1 MSQNRSSPG
10 AAQGERGYAWY
21 RDLTGYQWFV
31 LAVAS
36 MGWAFDTMAQQL
48 FNLARKP
55 AIKELLGPGAT
66 GPTIDQ
72 QAAYAT
78 AIFMI
83 GWAIGGVYFGQ
94 LGDKIGRAKTMM
106 ITILSYS
113 LFTGLSL
120 FATSVVDFNIYRFL
134 CGLGVGGQ
142 FGIGVALVAE
152 TVPARARAHALG
164 TVQAASALGN
174 MLAATA
180 GILLGQWEQSGA
192 ITGAWRYMFAA
203 GALPA
208 PLDPGFVPA
217 SLWIRAF
224 REACGRGA
232 KPLAIALERSSG
244 GVSVYRTQITR
255 HDADL
260 NRRYA
265 ERLLKFLLWQKG
277 GFRVTVAGD
286 DELAADL
293 RAVYAPGGAR
303 AFDYDFMG
311 DRVYGHPMEVL
322 AAPYDS
328 APEERESAAPLGR
341 HLEGCRIG
349 FDLGASDRKCAAVV
363 DGKVVF
369 SDEVP
374 WSPSAQSDPQYHF
387 DGIDDSLRRAA
398 AHLPRVDAIGG
409 SAAGVYVANEV
420 RVGSL
425 YRSVPR
431 DLFDSRVRR
440 LFFEL
445 RDKWGGVP
453 FDVVNDGEVTALAGS
468 MALDDGAVLGVAM
481 GSSLAAGYVT
491 PQGAITTW
499 LNELA
504 FVPVDYRE
512 GAPADEWSGDPGV
525 GAQYFSQQAV
535 GRLLEPAGI
544 DLPREMPLPLK
555 LEEVQKLAAAGDA
568 RAMRIYDT
576 IGVYFGYN
584 IATYAEYY
592 DFRNLLVLGRVLTG
606 VGGDR
611 ILEVAQQVLRAE
623 FPELAERLR
632 FHIPDEKE
640 KRHGQAIAAASLP
653 AIQA

>member
-1 MSQNRSSPG
+1 M
-10 AAQGERGYAWY
+10 
-21 RDLTGYQWFV
+21 
-31 LAVAS
+31 
-36 MGWAFDTMAQQL
+36 
-48 FNLARKP
+48 
-55 AIKELLGPGAT
+55 
-66 GPTIDQ
+66 
-72 QAAYAT
+72 
-78 AIFMI
+78 
-83 GWAIGGVYFGQ
+83 
-94 LGDKIGRAKTMM
+94 
-106 ITILSYS
+106 
-113 LFTGLSL
+113 
-120 FATSVVDFNIYRFL
+120 NI
-134 CGLGVGGQ
+134 
-142 FGIGVALVAE
+142 
-152 TVPARARAHALG
+152 VPKFRP
-164 TVQAASALGN
+164 V
-174 MLAATA
+174 
-180 GILLGQWEQSGA
+180 
-192 ITGAWRYMFAA
+192 
-203 GALPA
+203 
-208 PLDPGFVPA
+208 LDPGFVSGA
-217 SLWIRAF
+217 LWNRAF
-224 REACGRGA
+224 REACGTNGRPVA
-232 KPLAIALERSSG
+232 LALERSDGS
-244 GVSVYRTQITR
+244 VSVYRTRVTA
-255 HDADL
+255 HDAAL
-260 NRRYA
+260 NQRYA

-277 GFRVTVAGD
+277 GYRVTVAGD
-286 DELAADL
+286 DELAAYL
-293 RAVYAPGGAR
+293 RGVYSPSGAR

-311 DRVYGHPMEVL
+311 ERVYGHPMEIRP
-322 AAPYDS
+322 AKYDA

-409 SAAGVYVANEV
+409 SAAGVYVNNEV

-445 RDKWGGVP
+445 QKKWGGIP

-468 MALDDGAVLGVAM
+468 MALNDGAVLGVAM

-491 PQGAITTW
+491 PKGAITSW

-512 GAPADEWSGDPGV
+512 DAPVDEWSGDPGV

-535 GRLLEPAGI
+535 GRLLAPAGI
-544 DLPREMPLPLK
+544 DLPKEMGLPVK
-555 LEEVQKLAAAGDA
+555 LEEVQKLASAGDA

-576 IGVYFGYN
+576 IGVFFGYN
-584 IATYAEYY
+584 IANYADFY
-592 DFRNLLVLGRVLTG
+592 DFRNLLVLGRVMTG

-611 ILEVAQQVLRAE
+611 ILEVATQVLQEE
-623 FPELAERLR
+623 FPELAERIR

-653 AIQA
+653 AISN

>member
-1 MSQNRSSPG
+1 M
-10 AAQGERGYAWY
+10 
-21 RDLTGYQWFV
+21 T
-31 LAVAS
+31 
-36 MGWAFDTMAQQL
+36 
-48 FNLARKP
+48 
-55 AIKELLGPGAT
+55 
-66 GPTIDQ
+66 PTP
-72 QAAYAT
+72 
-78 AIFMI
+78 
-83 GWAIGGVYFGQ
+83 
-94 LGDKIGRAKTMM
+94 
-106 ITILSYS
+106 
-113 LFTGLSL
+113 
-120 FATSVVDFNIYRFL
+120 RFR
-134 CGLGVGGQ
+134 
-142 FGIGVALVAE
+142 
-152 TVPARARAHALG
+152 P
-164 TVQAASALGN
+164 
-174 MLAATA
+174 
-180 GILLGQWEQSGA
+180 
-192 ITGAWRYMFAA
+192 
-203 GALPA
+203 
-208 PLDPGFVPA
+208 PLDSEFLPA
-217 SLWIRAF
+217 SLWNRAF
-224 REACGRGA
+224 RQACGSDPR
-232 KPLAIALERSSG
+232 PLAIALERG
-244 GVSVYRTQITR
+244 GGAVSVFRTCVSR
-255 HDADL
+255 HDIAL

-277 GFRVTVAGD
+277 GYRITVAGD
-286 DELAADL
+286 DELAAYL
-293 RAVYAPGGAR
+293 RAVYSPTGAR

-311 DRVYGHPMEVL
+311 ERVYGHPMEIHS
-322 AAPYDS
+322 APYD
-328 APEERESAAPLGR
+328 AVPEEREAAAPLGR

-374 WSPSAQSDPQYHF
+374 WNPSAQADPQYHF

-409 SAAGVYVANEV
+409 SAAGVYVDNEV
-420 RVGSL
+420 RIGSL

-431 DLFDSRVRR
+431 ELFDTRVHR

-445 RDKWGGVP
+445 QKKWGGIP

-491 PQGAITTW
+491 PQGAITSW

-504 FVPVDYRE
+504 FVPVDYRD

-535 GRLLEPAGI
+535 GRLLPAAGI
-544 DLPREMPLPLK
+544 DLPNDMPLPVK

-568 RAMRIYDT
+568 RAMRIYET

-584 IATYAEYY
+584 IATYT
-592 DFRNLLVLGRVLTG
+592 DFYEIRNLLVLGRVMTG

-611 ILEVAQQVLRAE
+611 ILEVAREVLRVE
-623 FPELAERLR
+623 FPEIAERLR

-653 AIQA
+653 AIPA